1 MRLITVQSPMFKLNS
16 TKPMH
21 KYNKISVTITI
32 NMNSLFVLFFHC
44 WCFMLCGIRNG
55 AVLVQNTS
63 QMHPLY
69 LDY

>member
-32 NMNSLFVLFFHC
+32 NMNSLFVLFFIVGV
-44 WCFMLCGIRNG
+44 LCYVEFEIN
-55 AVLVQNTS
+55 
-63 QMHPLY
+63 
-69 LDY
+69 